1 MPREEGPIELRSTVD
16 LRRRF
21 DFITSNS
28 RVVREAIECVFILQ
42 ELGRREAAAEA
53 VARQRQA
60 ARMTPANEGTNIVR
74 QLDEADRFTD
84 AVSPQTAAG
93 ENPPDAAGDGNNG
106 GPHGAA
112 G

>member
-1 MPREEGPIELRSTVD
+1 MSREEGPIELRSTVD

-60 ARMTPANEGTNIVR
+60 ARMTPANEGTN
-74 QLDEADRFTD
+74 
-84 AVSPQTAAG
+84 SPQTAAG